1 MSKTEKT
8 GIYYY
13 FTSTYYEF
21 LHPQNN
27 EFMFDQVGS
36 KASVLFPKQKKNKNK
51 KKQQSDP
58 TRNWKQKIHI
68 SFSKEL
74 AVICK
79 L

>member
-1 MSKTEKT
+1 MSKTEKI
-8 GIYYY
+8 GIYYD

-36 KASVLFPKQKKNKNK
+36 KASVLFPKQKQKKQ